1 MRSRSDLEGG
11 TLHSDVH
18 HDTMACAE
26 KKKTY
31 PPKTDTYP
39 TLGKE
44 KHRLKSAFIGGDM
57 LVTRRVYQIAS
68 VWWFCQKKGTYIL
81 NQNVTWKAGANYVQP
96 WGKYCW

>member
-18 HDTMACAE
+18 HDSMACAE
-26 KKKTY
+26 KKKLTLQKRIHI
-31 PPKTDTYP
+31 PPWE
-39 TLGKE
+39 KE

-96 WGKYCW
+96 WGKYC